1 MLRFSFSLSNIKT
14 LLHVILFWVIF
25 LGVYMMVSFLLYP
38 FIPVHQ
44 DMGGMRHGLTGT
56 IWSLLIT
63 WLFLKRKSESFK
75 DIGLVWQPRTLL
87 RFFSGMLAGA
97 AIFTVI
103 VLGLLQFTALSIIKT
118 NNHPGAWFMLSL
130 VSILPLAFMEE
141 VAFRAYP
148 LVRLRQA
155 YGLRIAQMIIAIAF
169 ALYHIANGWNIV
181 AAFGGT
187 FVWSY
192 VFGLAAA
199 WSGGIAAATG
209 LHVALNLA
217 QSVLD
222 MKGQAGAA
230 WKLSFNGIPS
240 AESVA
245 RAQHAGLVLQVL
257 VLIVTIVVM
266 ELYIRRKA
274 NKKPSSF

>member
-1 MLRFSFSLSNIKT
+1 MLKPAGGVSNIKT

-38 FIPVHQ
+38 FIPVHKG
-44 DMGGMRHGLTGT
+44 MGGMRHGLTGT

-63 WLFLKRKSESFK
+63 WLFLKRNKKSFK
-75 DIGLVWQPRTLL
+75 DIGLVWEAKSLL
-87 RFFSGMLAGA
+87 RFFAGMLIGA
-97 AIFTVI
+97 VIFAVVI
-103 VLGLLQFTALSIIKT
+103 LGFLQFAGLTIVKT
-118 NNHPGAWFMLSL
+118 NTHPDAWFMLSL

-141 VAFRAYP
+141 VAFRSYP
-148 LVRLRQA
+148 LVSLSKA
-155 YGLRIAQMIIAIAF
+155 YGLRIAQLIIAIAF
-169 ALYHIANGWNIV
+169 ALYHIANGWNII

-192 VFGLAAA
+192 LFGLTAA

-222 MKGQAGAA
+222 MKGQGVTA
-230 WKLSFNGIPS
+230 WKLSFNGIS
-240 AESVA
+240 TAESAA
-245 RAQHAGLVLQVL
+245 RAQNVGIVLQVL
-257 VLIVTIVVM
+257 VLIITIVVM

-274 NKKPSSF
+274 NKKPPSF